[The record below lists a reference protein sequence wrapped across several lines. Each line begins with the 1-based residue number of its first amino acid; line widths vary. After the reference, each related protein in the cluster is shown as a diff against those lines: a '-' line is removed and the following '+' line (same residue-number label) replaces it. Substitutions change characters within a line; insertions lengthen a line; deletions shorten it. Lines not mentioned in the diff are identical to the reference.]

1 MSAKNTKIAPGGGNS
16 ATPVYFK
23 CMEENIKNIEF
34 SPIAARDATY
44 VEPYEEK
51 PIIIDTSSRGE
62 YERIKKETHS
72 PVGE

>member
-1 MSAKNTKIAPGGGNS
+1 
-16 ATPVYFK
+16 
-23 CMEENIKNIEF
+23 MEENIKNIEF

-51 PIIIDTSSRGE
+51 PIIIDTSPRGE